1 MAMSVTSMT
10 STGTVTGMNVSEKVG
25 LSRTSV
31 DRLSRLQSGAQHAM
45 TRRSF
50 TLALCIL
57 AVFALS
63 WPSLAAEPSVAG
75 ATRLPAVTGV
85 AFSADGATLAVS
97 RGREVLVV
105 DPATGAVRQTLRGSR
120 HTLNGVAIHPNGT
133 HVAAAGGEPGAGG
146 EVLVWPL
153 TGGEPQRWNGHA
165 DAIYALAY
173 SPDGTRLVTASYDRL
188 LLLWNSATGEAFA
201 TLRHHTGPVY
211 AAQFSPDGKAILS
224 GGADQTVKL
233 WNSTTGERILT
244 LSEATK
250 GIQAVA
256 FHPKGAEFAAAGG
269 DRTVR
274 VYEWNGTTARLKR
287 STFAHDA
294 TVLCLAYS
302 PSGETLFSGSEDKR
316 VKAWDVATLRERHVY
331 DGLPDWPVAL
341 AVDARGERLAC
352 GRIDGPVTLWEA
364 NRPQRLRE
372 LLAARAGI
380 SSPFETPA
388 QGLPGGLPGVSRG
401 LLSLIFAQNAEGEPE
416 KPKPNPPM
424 PRLDAISPRSAVR
437 GQTIKLTLTGQN
449 IASATRLAVSPA
461 SIVARLLPG
470 DPAQANQVSCEV
482 ELPGD
487 FTPGLVSLRLQTP
500 LGTTGSKS
508 FHVSPFTE
516 VGEQE
521 PNNTPGQPTAA
532 TLPATL
538 TGTIN
543 ARGDVDLW
551 SFEGQEGQL
560 LVFQLMGPHL
570 GSALQGRLTLRDADS
585 GKSLVSAVRRTG
597 RNEVVL
603 GFRVPRAG
611 RYLLEVADRDN
622 TGGGNHFY
630 FVHAGEFGFVNAVF
644 PLAVRANIEAD
655 PRDGEVRA
663 FEIEGFNLKPADP
676 VAIPPVPQVTTV
688 PVRSGER
695 VSLNRARVEASP
707 HVEFVEREPNDTPST
722 AQELP
727 IPAGVSGR
735 IHPSEVQTQDV
746 DHFTFTAK
754 QGEPL
759 TLEVFAR
766 RLGSPLDS
774 VIEILDANGELLPRA
789 TLRSVAETYT
799 ELRDHDSRSKG
810 IRLHNWED
818 LLPGD
823 LVMLGGELV
832 KVQIMPLG
840 PDEDVKFFDRG
851 GLRLGYLGTTPE
863 AHALNRAAYKVEVHP
878 AGEVFPPNGMPVV
891 TLPWRNDDGGPAY
904 QSDSVIF
911 FDPPADG
918 RYTVRLRDVRGRSG
932 YDFVYRLVIRERQ
945 EDFRVTLDP
954 ENPNVPRG
962 GVLPVN
968 VTVERLDDFN
978 GPIEVRLE
986 GLPPGFTASTT
997 TIGPDL
1003 MTGVIQLAALP
1014 GTETPPAEA
1023 NLTWRGVAT
1032 ARVRGE
1038 LRERRTTPAFGGH
1051 VLTVTSPPDLEVDV
1065 EPKVAT
1071 IRPGEEVRFTATI
1084 ARKNGFTGRV
1094 PVDVL
1099 NLPQGLRVLDVGL
1112 NGVLINENETSR
1124 SFVVTCDPWVTPGR
1138 WPFFAAARVEAKN
1151 ERHGSPLLTLEVV
1164 RPAPE

>member
-1 MAMSVTSMT
+1 MSGWKRVRLGDEGFPGS
-10 STGTVTGMNVSEKVG
+10 SWWRIGLQALFVLLACQVARTGG
-25 LSRTSV
+25 
-31 DRLSRLQSGAQHAM
+31 
-45 TRRSF
+45 
-50 TLALCIL
+50 
-57 AVFALS
+57 
-63 WPSLAAEPSVAG
+63 AAEPAG
-75 ATRLPAVTGV
+75 GARRPPAVTGV

-97 RGREVLVV
+97 RGREVLLL
-105 DPATGAVRQTLRGSR
+105 DPTTGAVRQTLRGSR
-120 HTLNGVAIHPNGT
+120 HALNGVAIHPRGT

-146 EVLVWPL
+146 EILVWPL
-153 TGGEPQRWNGHA
+153 AGGEPQRWSGHA

-173 SPDGTRLVTASYDRL
+173 NPDGTRLVSASYDRL
-188 LLLWNSATGEAFA
+188 LLLWNSATGEVLA

-211 AAQFSPDGKAILS
+211 AAQFSPDGKVILS

-233 WNSTTGERILT
+233 WNSTTGERIVT

-250 GIQAVA
+250 GIQGVA
-256 FHPKGAEFAAAGG
+256 FHPRGTEFAAAGG

-302 PSGETLFSGSEDKR
+302 PSGETLFTGSEDKR

-341 AVDARGERLAC
+341 AVDPQGERLAC
-352 GRIDGPVTLWEA
+352 GRFDGPVTLWEA
-364 NRPQRLRE
+364 NRPQQLRE
-372 LLAARAGI
+372 LLAGQPDA
-380 SSPFETPA
+380 PQ
-388 QGLPGGLPGVSRG
+388 QGLRGGLPGWGQG
-401 LLSLIFAQNAEGEPE
+401 LLPLVFAQPSEGEAD

-424 PRLDAISPRSAVR
+424 PRLDAVAPRSAVR
-437 GQTIKLTLTGQN
+437 GQTVQLTLTGQN
-449 IASATRLAVSPA
+449 IAGATHLAISP
-461 SIVARLLPG
+461 SSLLARLLPG
-470 DPAQANQVSCEV
+470 DPAQANQVRCEV
-482 ELPGD
+482 ELPAD
-487 FTPGLVSLRLQTP
+487 FAPGLVTLRLQTP

-508 FHVSPFTE
+508 FHVSPFAE

-521 PNNTPGQPTAA
+521 PNNTPAQGTTA

-543 ARGDVDLW
+543 ARGDVDVW
-551 SFEGQEGQL
+551 SFEGQAGQL
-560 LVFQLMGPHL
+560 LVFQLVGPHL
-570 GSALQGRLTLRDADS
+570 GSALQGRLTVRDAAS
-585 GKSLVSAVRRTG
+585 GKVLVSQVRRTG

-603 GFRVPRAG
+603 GYRVPQTA
-611 RYLLEVADRDN
+611 RYLLEVSDRDN

-630 FVHAGEFGFVNAVF
+630 FVHAGEFAFVNSLF
-644 PLAVRANIEAD
+644 PLAVRANVDAD

-663 FEIEGFNLKPADP
+663 FETEGFNLTPADP
-676 VAIPPVPQVTTV
+676 VAIPPVPQVTMV

-695 VSLNRARVEASP
+695 VSLNRARVEASA
-707 HVEFVEREPNDTPST
+707 HVEFVEREPNDTAST

-735 IHPSEVQTQDV
+735 IQPSEVETQDV
-746 DHFTFTAK
+746 DHFRFTARR
-754 QGEPL
+754 GVPL

-774 VIEILDANGELLPRA
+774 VIEILDDRGELLPRT

-832 KVQIMPLG
+832 KVQILPLG

-878 AGEVFPPNGMPVV
+878 AGTVFPPNGMPVV

-904 QSDSVIF
+904 QSDSVLF

-918 RYTVRLRDVRGRSG
+918 QYTVRLRDVRGRSG

-986 GLPPGFTASTT
+986 GLPAGFASSIT

-1003 MTGVIQLAALP
+1003 MTGMIQLAALP
-1014 GTETPPAEA
+1014 GTETPPPEA
-1023 NLTWRGVAT
+1023 SLTWRGVAT

-1038 LRERRTTPAFGGH
+1038 VRERRTTPAFGGH

-1071 IRPGEEVRFTATI
+1071 IRPGEEVRFTAKI
-1084 ARKNGFTGRV
+1084 ARKNGFAGRV

-1099 NLPQGLRVLDVGL
+1099 NLPHGLRVLDVGL

-1151 ERHGSPLLTLEVV
+1151 ERHGSPLLTLEVPE
-1164 RPAPE
+1164 PARVAGP